1 MYYIQHNGTKR
12 YALVCQGVSKEYINW
27 MDNPQY
33 ANSYLTFRAADK
45 ELHFYQV
52 VNASVVY
59 KENT

>member
-27 MDNPQY
+27 MDDPQY
-33 ANSYLTFRAADK
+33 ANSYQTLRAADK

-59 KENT
+59 KED